1 MFSAS
6 YRRLSYTPWSRE
18 LHSLLRTRSTGLP
31 EGFKFFPEFLSLS
44 EQRTL
49 LSAALSKLDSTE
61 TKQARKQR
69 KDFLASHPQEHRAIE
84 DIFLPDAYYNFQE
97 GHYDGVIRHYREMHL
112 SSWPEHQ
119 NPGLSSVLARLQGL
133 YPTSNI
139 QTHLLHLSS
148 VGEILGHVDNI
159 EASGT
164 WILGVSLG
172 AARVLRMESTSN
184 PEDSFEVLL
193 PSGSVYLQ
201 MDSVRYD
208 YNHSVLKAG
217 RFLGCEIK
225 AGQRVSVMVRDRE
238 EVPTFNS

>member
-1 MFSAS
+1 MH
-6 YRRLSYTPWSRE
+6 T
-18 LHSLLRTRSTGLP
+18 LRTRSAGLP
-31 EGFKFFPEFLSLS
+31 EGFKFFPGFLSLS

-49 LSAALSKLDSTE
+49 LSAALFKLDSTE
-61 TKQARKQR
+61 TKQARKKR
-69 KDFLASHPQEHRAIE
+69 RDFLANHPQEHRVIE

-112 SSWPEHQ
+112 SSWPEDQ
-119 NPGLSSVLARLQGL
+119 NPGLSFILARLQGL

-148 VGEILGHVDNI
+148 VGEILEHVDNI

-172 AARVLRMESTSN
+172 AARILRMESTSN
-184 PEDSFEVLL
+184 PEESFEVLL

-208 YNHSVLKAG
+208 YKHSVLKAG
-217 RFLGCEIK
+217 GDIK
-225 AGQRVSVMVRDRE
+225 AGQRVSIMIRDRK
-238 EVPTFNS
+238 EVPIFNT